1 MNKKIL
7 ISAIQNHVNVFN
19 GQQVKAFYESDL
31 GFTDVFTEEDNYMD
45 FFKSNMY
52 LENHIKGNEDEIED
66 RLIDLGIKLNEMQD
80 DDDIK
85 NIKRWLK
92 TIKIVNNLPIENT
105 FKIRVLKM
113 IDDAINMADAKSYL
127 GIMIFVGSV
136 LEGILLGLLQND
148 KDAKT
153 IALRNTFANST
164 SAPKKKDKFFSPIF
178 KDLVDFANLTP
189 KKYYAPTMETRTVA
203 QEYKKAN
210 SIPDEIESD
219 FGKWELNDLISVAQ
233 KEGFFEDKTGNKA
246 KIIQSARNYVHP
258 NEQVKVCDF
267 TSENAQISVN
277 CLVEV
282 VKRLIDYFK

>member
-1 MNKKIL
+1 MNKKAL
-7 ISAIQNHVNVFN
+7 ISAIQVYVKDLD
-19 GQQVKAFYESDL
+19 GKQVKVFYENSL

-45 FFKSNMY
+45 FFKSDMY
-52 LENHIKGNEDEIED
+52 LESHIKGNEDEIED
-66 RLIDLGIKLNEMQD
+66 RLINLGIELNVNQD
-80 DDDIK
+80 DGDIK
-85 NIKRWLK
+85 NIKHWLK
-92 TIKIVNNLPIENT
+92 TIKVVNNLPIENT
-105 FKIRVLKM
+105 FKTRVLKM
-113 IDDAINMADAKSYL
+113 IDDAINMANAKSYL
-127 GIMIFVGSV
+127 GIMIFAGSI
-136 LEGILLGLLQND
+136 LEGILLGLLRND
-148 KDAKT
+148 KDTKT
-153 IALRNTFANST
+153 IVLRNTFVNST
-164 SAPKKKDKFFSPIF
+164 SAPKKKDKFYSPNF

-189 KKYYAPTMETRTVA
+189 KKYYAPTMETRIVA